1 MKYKFKYRITFSGII
16 FLLFYLNDCN
26 KVYSQ
31 FFNNIKFIE
40 NDPGTQLFINPDL
53 LTETEKAIFINALS
67 ELATKK
73 QLFDTIEI
81 EQHQSV
87 YSIIKKN
94 YNYNDS
100 KNHKT
105 ASLLKDIIK
114 DENDLDVK
122 FSLISGDSLRIPK
135 IPKNPIKGNDKRLAQ
150 VFDFVKNESFYYAS
164 YVTNNLEENSVSEI
178 IQKSNANLWVYQLSK
193 EDLKTILNSIPNQMQ
208 KKLYGEAYITMAK
221 DPAFVE
227 INFPSSY
234 EEEEKTNIYSESISS
249 TLSNQLAHLNSSD
262 FGTYYILDFF
272 NGNNCSHGKKVLS
285 VISERLKE
293 YGLDTLKIKFIPIP
307 INYFQNQDSAIDFLN
322 KYYSSEKLPELT
334 KLEGEATIKALKK
347 LKNNN
352 IQKCEN
358 CIPELYLDAC
368 MKHYYGEKPDIIS
381 TSFFI
386 TTTRDIM
393 PNFVSSTTNLVT
405 ACLNEPGRTIESLQ
419 NRESTINGSSNGAI
433 QPLNSSLLNYATV
446 GSIIVGCQIDKGK
459 FYGMYS
465 SEGGGVTTIGRGI
478 GWNSDCIKPSDKG
491 ASFATPDIAIK
502 LLIAK
507 AYWRSNNFKPLA
519 LESRTRLLL
528 SSDIDTSFV
537 GKFGSA
543 GQPNLSK
550 LLMLTNGYIENNE
563 GEIVACTISSPSFLD
578 LDITLR
584 MPFKRGL
591 LGISGLSIVDNK
603 VYAFFEN
610 SMSWKHIEV
619 KNMLLKITIN
629 GIDEVFNSIDQ
640 LKLKYKH
647 LVILKN

>member
-1 MKYKFKYRITFSGII
+1 MKYKYTITPFII
-16 FLLFYLNDCN
+16 IILLFCMDTSN

-31 FFNNIKFIE
+31 TFNNIQ
-40 NDPGTQLFINPDL
+40 NDSVTQLYINPDL

-67 ELATKK
+67 ELATDKKIFDKIKVK
-73 QLFDTIEI
+73 QL
-81 EQHQSV
+81 QSV
-87 YSIIKKN
+87 YSIIKAN
-94 YNYNDS
+94 YNFNDS
-100 KNHKT
+100 ENYKT
-105 ASLLKDIIK
+105 ASLLKNIIK
-114 DENDLDVK
+114 DENSLDMK
-122 FSLISGDSLRIPK
+122 FSLISGDSLRIPT
-135 IPKNPIKGNDKRLAQ
+135 IPNNPIKENNKKLAQ
-150 VFDFVKNESFYYAS
+150 VFDFMERKSFVS
-164 YVTNNLEENSVSEI
+164 HTNSLIDLEENIVPENT
-178 IQKSNANLWVYQLSK
+178 QKSNAGLWVYKLSK
-193 EDLKTILNSIPNQMQ
+193 EDLKTILNSIPSQMQ
-208 KKLYGEAYITMAK
+208 KKLYGEAYITIAK
-221 DPAFVE
+221 DPTFVE
-227 INFPSSY
+227 INFPSSF
-234 EEEEKTNIYSESISS
+234 EEENTNIYSESITS
-249 TLSNQLAHLNSSD
+249 TLNNQLAQLNSAD

-272 NGNNCSHGKKVLS
+272 DGNNCSHGKKVLS

-293 YGLDTLKIKFIPIP
+293 YGLDSLNIRFIPIP

-334 KLEGEATIKALKK
+334 KLEGQAAIKALRK
-347 LKNNN
+347 LKDKN

-368 MKHYYGEKPDIIS
+368 MKHYYGEKPDVIS

-419 NRESTINGSSNGAI
+419 NRESTTNGTSNGAV
-433 QPLNSSLLNYATV
+433 QPLNSLFLNYATV

-465 SEGGGVTTIGRGI
+465 SEGSGVTTLGRGI
-478 GWNSDCIKPSDKG
+478 GWNSDCIKPSEKG
-491 ASFATPDIAIK
+491 ASFATPDVAIK

-507 AYWRSNNFKPLA
+507 AYWRSKDFKPLA

-528 SSDIDTSFV
+528 SSDIDALFV

-550 LLMLTNGYIENNE
+550 LLILSNGYVEDNE
-563 GEIVACTISSPSFLD
+563 GKIIECTISNTSFFD
-578 LDITLR
+578 LDINLR

-591 LGISGLSIVDNK
+591 FGISGLSIVDNK

-610 SMSWKHIEV
+610 SMSWKNIEV
-619 KNMLLKITIN
+619 KNISLNITIN
-629 GIDEVFNSIDQ
+629 GINETFNSIEQ

-647 LVILKN
+647 LVTLKN